1 MKHWEHRP
9 EKSWKEFTINQPYAK
24 GLERLREEVLAKTD
38 FDPATLWRATDEEGQ
53 AWERYTAQLEAKALR
68 IAVDGK
74 KEK

>member
-1 MKHWEHRP
+1 MLDALSESEQGQGFQVR
-9 EKSWKEFTINQPYAK
+9 FDTTI
-24 GLERLREEVLAKTD
+24 
-38 FDPATLWRATDEEGQ
+38 PAGASTCHFTLWRATDEEGQ